1 MKLSHAGIK
10 RKEEW
15 EAKGIQLPPYDPY
28 ELSKQT
34 RKAPVW
40 VHFGIG
46 NIFRIFIG
54 GIADTLIRSGKMD
67 RGIICA
73 ESFDIDIIDKIY
85 RPYDNLVL
93 SVTLHEDGRI
103 DKRVLGSLAE
113 AIKVYSYDPRKWD
126 RMKEIFTD
134 PGLQMVSFTITE
146 KGYALRTPEGEYFP
160 FVKKDLE
167 EGPDKVSGV
176 MGIVTAMLLER
187 YKAGGAPL
195 ALVSM
200 DNVSQNGDKLKSSVY
215 EVAEAWV
222 QKGFADGGFLSY
234 VEDDKRVSFPW
245 TMIDKITPRP
255 SDRVYALLTEDG
267 VEEMH
272 PVITSR
278 STYIAPYANAEGPQY
293 LVIEDSFPN
302 GRPPFEDAGVYMT
315 DRETVNKSERMKVTA
330 CLNPI
335 HTALCSYDALLGYE
349 LFADGMKDPE
359 LDKLAR
365 LVGYKEGLPVAPDPK
380 ILSPTKFLDEL
391 MAVRFPNP
399 YLGDTTG
406 RICTD
411 MSQMVGI
418 RFGETVKAY
427 MEKDGTAAGLTGIPL
442 AIAGWI
448 RYLLGVTDEGE
459 PIELSPDPMM
469 PYLKEQIAGLKYGH
483 PESLQGQLKLLLS
496 NKNIFGVDYYE
507 AGLGEKIEEMLR
519 EELAG
524 PGAVRAVLR
533 KYL

>member
-1 MKLSHAGIK
+1 
-10 RKEEW
+10 
-15 EAKGIQLPPYDPY
+15 
-28 ELSKQT
+28 
-34 RKAPVW
+34 
-40 VHFGIG
+40 
-46 NIFRIFIG
+46 
-54 GIADTLIRSGKMD
+54 
-67 RGIICA
+67 
-73 ESFDIDIIDKIY
+73 
-85 RPYDNLVL
+85 
-93 SVTLHEDGRI
+93 
-103 DKRVLGSLAE
+103 
-113 AIKVYSYDPRKWD
+113 
-126 RMKEIFTD
+126 
-134 PGLQMVSFTITE
+134 
-146 KGYALRTPEGEYFP
+146 
-160 FVKKDLE
+160 
-167 EGPDKVSGV
+167 
-176 MGIVTAMLLER
+176 
-187 YKAGGAPL
+187 
-195 ALVSM
+195 
-200 DNVSQNGDKLKSSVY
+200 
-215 EVAEAWV
+215 
-222 QKGFADGGFLSY
+222 
-234 VEDDKRVSFPW
+234 
-245 TMIDKITPRP
+245 
-255 SDRVYALLTEDG
+255 
-267 VEEMH
+267 
-272 PVITSR
+272 
-278 STYIAPYANAEGPQY
+278 
-293 LVIEDSFPN
+293 
-302 GRPPFEDAGVYMT
+302 MT

-427 MEKDGTAAGLTGIPL
+427 VEKDGTAAGLTGIPL

-448 RYLLGVTDEGE
+448 RYLVGVTDEGE
-459 PIELSPDPMM
+459 PIELSPDPMI

-483 PESLQGQLKLLLS
+483 PESLRGQLKSLLS